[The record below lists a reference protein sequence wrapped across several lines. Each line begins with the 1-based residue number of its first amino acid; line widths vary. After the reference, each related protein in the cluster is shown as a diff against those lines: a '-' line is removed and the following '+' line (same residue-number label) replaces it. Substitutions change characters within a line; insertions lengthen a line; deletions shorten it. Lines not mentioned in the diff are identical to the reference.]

1 MRNIYLGGSFI
12 LFNLLF
18 VLACTNSEKKSP
30 TSESENR
37 TIEKEEVISE
47 PKNKF
52 CQRHMAQGQFH
63 RWLTLNER
71 PITDSRIK
79 NQLDLLNTKMKIVS
93 SAGEINSK
101 AEYENRLLLNDGWK
115 NSHHLQSIEINT
127 NQDSLIVL
135 DAEVL
140 YQSITPSGKKD
151 SYMVEYHANLLCQES
166 DWPLFNLIE
175 IKSTRVDN
183 EAYADAY
190 VTNRCKSLLYN
201 WLGYLEALSNDEKP
215 LMAFVAKDFII
226 HLATE
231 SDLDDASKLQ
241 SWLRRSSSLLL
252 TSSYEPQN
260 IKINETGEGFYE
272 MQFDLMWHGQTKD
285 ERFMAGST
293 FQKWKVWENPNEA
306 FPQIRQIDIEQ
317 TSPFVFVTEENKPL

>member
-71 PITDSRIK
+71 PITDSRI
-79 NQLDLLNTKMKIVS
+79 
-93 SAGEINSK
+93 
-101 AEYENRLLLNDGWK
+101 
-115 NSHHLQSIEINT
+115 HLQSIEINT